1 MQPQA
6 APIGQC
12 PPHASEQWI
21 EHGKQLIAT
30 PPIANSMRRAQRERT
45 MPYSENDQDDNAN
58 LDGPVSVVSVEPT
71 EVPASAPAIE
81 VFPLA
86 PLAQVAG
93 ETLPLPAP
101 ELLPIVPVQHVR
113 VGGRAGVS
121 VRAIEGGEVRVK
133 RVKGDH
139 GHDAAE
145 LSLADHMRALLLK
158 IAAWPSAP
166 VEVVDAYDHVS
177 DAVDA
182 LDAQAAAAAA
192 K

>member
-1 MQPQA
+1 
-6 APIGQC
+6 
-12 PPHASEQWI
+12 
-21 EHGKQLIAT
+21 
-30 PPIANSMRRAQRERT
+30 MRRAQVERT

-121 VRAIEGGEVRVK
+121 VRAIEGGEVRHK
-133 RVKGDH
+133 RVKDH

-145 LSLADHMRALLLK
+145 LEPQSLADHMRALLLK
-158 IAAWPSAP
+158 IAAWPAAP